1 MFTVLHCVLLLLSL
15 LCCCIPSQWSV
26 PNGRTLLLP
35 FMNKIGR
42 GWWPFFRQNKPFFP
56 VSSDQERGKWTIWR
70 LVTSD
75 VASAGYK
82 VMAQGRA
89 WEDSEV
95 TVAWWEHQCSH
106 PAVIWYHQ
114 YRVKPSS
121 IFCLIP
127 IINCLPHQEPGRI
140 PKWIEASSDIIHIR
154 SQTQTKNASRYFE
167 QVGIEASVGSVIRLI
182 LLYFRKNIKRF
193 FSRAKFLGF
202 HLFVTSPHSY

>member
-1 MFTVLHCVLLLLSL
+1 MTIFPPEQAIFPRQLGSGARQMNHLEISHIRCWPVPVLDIRS
-15 LCCCIPSQWSV
+15 W
-26 PNGRTLLLP
+26 
-35 FMNKIGR
+35 
-42 GWWPFFRQNKPFFP
+42 
-56 VSSDQERGKWTIWR
+56 
-70 LVTSD
+70 
-75 VASAGYK
+75 
-82 VMAQGRA
+82 AQGRV

-106 PAVIWYHQ
+106 PVVIWYHQ

-121 IFCLIP
+121 IFCSIP

-167 QVGIEASVGSVIRLI
+167 QVRMEASVGSVIRLI
-182 LLYFRKNIKRF
+182 LLSFWKNIKRF